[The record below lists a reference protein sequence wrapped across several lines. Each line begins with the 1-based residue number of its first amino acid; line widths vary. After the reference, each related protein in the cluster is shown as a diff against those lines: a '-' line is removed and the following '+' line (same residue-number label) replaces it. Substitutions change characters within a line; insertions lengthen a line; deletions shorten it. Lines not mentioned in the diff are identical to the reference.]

1 MIGKITTG
9 SNFKSLFNYLLK
21 KGKEAKILGG
31 DFVLLEPNIKR
42 LTTQFDWVAQTRL
55 TTKKP
60 VKHLSISFAP
70 EDGQVSSE
78 TKVEIS
84 QKIVNELG
92 YDNNQWLVIAHGR
105 NDPGHDW
112 QHNHDHIHIVVN
124 GINLD
129 GERVKDSFD
138 KTRLEKIL
146 RNLEQEHG
154 LTKVISSN
162 QCNRHRPN
170 TNQLRRYQRETKE
183 YNQQKQDAAP
193 EMPVMAK
200 LEAAISAASSD
211 RPTMTVFIGRLQHLG
226 IDVKPYITDKGRKR
240 ISYALEDLKVR
251 GSKIHNGSFPKL
263 ISQRGIDF
271 NETRD
276 TPALEAAF
284 KGEKVILKN
293 EQLLTWSEINQGSQ
307 ENNLDLNYWLPEKL
321 KVSSNKDSER
331 EITDPKQWQ
340 TVQQKLMD
348 NYGIPEQIS
357 TALQENNLISAS
369 DRGNPIWHK
378 HNLLGSENN
387 HFWFEAAANDNGNPI
402 QKIVVT
408 SSPVEAVSAYLVND
422 LIKKDNCPCC
432 YVSFETSEPL
442 KELDL
447 TRFDTIVV
455 SGNDR
460 QIFSDNIPNLV
471 VEKDVSSWQQ
481 SWLIRWHEIQ
491 KIMELEAKKQN
502 SLSKKTSNKD
512 RQKNQELEL

>member
-21 KGKEAKILGG
+21 EGKEAWILGG
-31 DFVLLEPNIKR
+31 DRVLLEPNVNQ
-42 LTTQFDWVAQTRL
+42 LAEQFDWIASTRP

-60 VKHLSISFAP
+60 VKHFSIGFAP
-70 EDGQVSSE
+70 EDGQVSSK

-84 QKIVNELG
+84 QKVVNELG
-92 YDNNQWLVIAHGR
+92 YDNNQWVVIAHGR
-105 NDPGHDW
+105 EDPDHDW
-112 QHNHDHIHIVVN
+112 QHEHDHIHIVVN

-146 RNLEQEHG
+146 RGLEKEHG
-154 LTKVISSN
+154 LTKVISSH
-162 QCNRHRPN
+162 QSTRHRPN

-183 YNQQKQDAAP
+183 YNQKKQDIPP
-193 EMPVMAK
+193 EIPIMAK

-251 GSKIHNGSFPKL
+251 GSKLHNGSFPKL

-331 EITDPKQWQ
+331 EKTDPKQWQ

-369 DRGNPIWHK
+369 EKGNPIWHK

-387 HFWFEAAANDNGNPI
+387 HFCFEANDNGNPI

-422 LIKKDNCPCC
+422 LIQKDNCPCC
-432 YVSFETSEPL
+432 YVSVDKPEQL

-447 TRFDTIVV
+447 TSFDTIAI
-455 SGNDR
+455 SSNDR

-471 VEKDVSSWQQ
+471 VEKEVSSWQQ
-481 SWLIRWHEIQ
+481 SWLTRWHEIQ
-491 KIMELEAKKQN
+491 KIMKLEAKEAEEAESARKKN
-502 SLSKKTSNKD
+502 LLSKKQ
-512 RQKNQELEL
+512 RQLEL

>member
-70 EDGQVSSE
+70 EDGQVSSK
-78 TKVEIS
+78 TKVAIS
-84 QKIVNELG
+84 KKVVNELG
-92 YDNNQWLVIAHGR
+92 YDNNQWVVIAHGR

-112 QHNHDHIHIVVN
+112 QHHHDHIHIVVN
-124 GINLD
+124 SINLD

-183 YNQQKQDAAP
+183 YNQQKQDTPP
-193 EMPVMAK
+193 EIPTMAK

-211 RPTMTVFIGRLQHLG
+211 KPTMTLFIGRLQHLG

-240 ISYALEDLKVR
+240 ISYSLEELKIR

-271 NETRD
+271 NEARD

-284 KGEKVILKN
+284 QGKTVAVKD
-293 EQLLTWSEINQGSQ
+293 EQLLSWSKINQGSPK
-307 ENNLDLNYWLPEKL
+307 NTLDLNYWLPNPL
-321 KVSSNKDSER
+321 KVSSKKDSSQ
-331 EITDPKQWQ
+331 EIADPKQWSNL
-340 TVQQKLMD
+340 QQKLID
-348 NYGIPEQIS
+348 NYGISREASNWFKKID
-357 TALQENNLISAS
+357 LISANKQG
-369 DRGNPIWHK
+369 DPIWHK
-378 HNLLGSENN
+378 NNLLGGKNN
-387 HFWFEAAANDNGNPI
+387 YFSLGANYNGNPI
-402 QKIVVT
+402 RKIVVAK
-408 SSPVEAVSAYLVND
+408 SPVEALSAYLVNEFVKED
-422 LIKKDNCPCC
+422 HSPCL
-432 YVSFETSEPL
+432 YVSLDQPEQL
-442 KELDL
+442 NELDL
-447 TRFDTIVV
+447 TEFDSIVV

-460 QIFSDNIPNLV
+460 QIFSDNIPKLV
-471 VEKDVSSWQQ
+471 VEEDVSTWQQ
-481 SWLIRWHEIQ
+481 SWLISWHEIQ
-491 KIMELEAKKQN
+491 KMMELEAKEAEEARKKN
-502 SLSKKTSNKD
+502 LLSKKE
-512 RQKNQELEL
+512 RQLEL

>member
-42 LTTQFDWVAQTRL
+42 LATQFDWVAQTRL

-78 TKVEIS
+78 TQVEIS
-84 QKIVNELG
+84 KKIVNELG
-92 YDNNQWLVIAHGR
+92 YDNNQWVVIAHGR
-105 NDPGHDW
+105 DDPGHDW
-112 QHNHDHIHIVVN
+112 QHEHDHIHIVVN

-146 RNLEQEHG
+146 RNLEQEHD

-183 YNQQKQDAAP
+183 YNQKKQDTPP
-193 EMPVMAK
+193 EIPVMAK
-200 LEAAISAASSD
+200 LEAAIDAASSD

-226 IDVKPYITDKGRKR
+226 IDVRPYITDKGRKR

-263 ISQRGIDF
+263 ISHRGIDF
-271 NETRD
+271 DETRD

-307 ENNLDLNYWLPEKL
+307 ENTLDLNYWLPKAL
-321 KVSSNKDSER
+321 KVSSNKDSDQ
-331 EITDPKQWQ
+331 EITDPKQWKN
-340 TVQQKLMD
+340 VQQKLID
-348 NYGIPEQIS
+348 NYGIPEQLS
-357 TALQENNLISAS
+357 AALQKNNLISAS
-369 DRGNPIWHK
+369 DLGNPIWHK

-387 HFWFEAAANDNGNPI
+387 HFWFEANDNGNPI

-491 KIMELEAKKQN
+491 KIMELEAKKKD

-512 RQKNQELEL
+512 RQKNQQLEL